1 MNFPNKESKKNIKSD
16 LEHSS
21 SKKIVEDIKKISK
34 EHLTMT
40 QKELRKI
47 DNKLNDVKNEIK
59 DDNINL
65 SRDSWLKSQNLQ
77 AVFSYAKDLS
87 TYSFIKRSI
96 FSVLA
101 GFFVGISYL
110 VYVIIK
116 ASFYSNGMAPS
127 AEMGAL
133 SSFIGALMFPFAIFA
148 IIYLG
153 GNLFT
158 SNSLMYV
165 AVFKKIIKIKYFIY
179 QLILTWFF
187 NFIGSLIMVGISYLI
202 LWNNINA
209 HDVAKHIALA
219 KLSDDWWSTL
229 ASGFICNIII
239 TGCIYGY
246 KVIPSKTVGFL
257 FVYLLIVFF
266 ALSGFQHTVANMY
279 VISLGLSYFPA
290 GSSSEAW
297 GALFYYNLLPVTFS
311 NTLGG
316 LIIPILYIVAES
328 KIFTKLPWKKKQTY
342 TKIEIEKE

>member
-1 MNFPNKESKKNIKSD
+1 MNFPNKETKKKSK
-16 LEHSS
+16 SS
-21 SKKIVEDIKKISK
+21 IESLPSKDIVEDIKKISK
-34 EHLTMT
+34 EHLTIT
-40 QKELRKI
+40 QKELKKI
-47 DNKLNDVKNEIK
+47 NVKLNDVKNEIK
-59 DDNINL
+59 DEEINL
-65 SRDSWLKSQNLQ
+65 SKDSWLKSQNLQ
-77 AVFSYAKDLS
+77 AVFTYAKDLS

-116 ASFYSNGMAPS
+116 ASFYSNGMPPS
-127 AEMGAL
+127 AEISAL
-133 SSFIGALMFPFAIFA
+133 SSFIGALMFPFAIFS

-179 QLILTWFF
+179 QLTLTWFF
-187 NFIGSLIMVGISYLI
+187 NFVGSLIMVGISYLI
-202 LWNNINA
+202 LWNNISA
-209 HDVAKHIALA
+209 HDVASSIAKS
-219 KLSDDWWSTL
+219 KLNDDWWATL

-279 VISLGLSYFPA
+279 IISLGISYFP
-290 GSSSEAW
+290 GDSSVAW

-328 KIFTKLPWKKKQTY
+328 KIFTKLPWKKKSTI